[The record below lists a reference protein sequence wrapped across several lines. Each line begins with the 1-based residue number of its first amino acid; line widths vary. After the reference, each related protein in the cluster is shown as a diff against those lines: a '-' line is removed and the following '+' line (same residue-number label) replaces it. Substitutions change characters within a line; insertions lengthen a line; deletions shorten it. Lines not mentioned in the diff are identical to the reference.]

1 MLVLLSPAGIL
12 PPATSG
18 ASAAYAIS
26 HSSPHASAFLLP
38 VPLLPVL
45 PGPGRSDPLGSS
57 SVEVGPCP
65 LPEAPTPKLFIFF
78 PLGPQGQHHHAV
90 KVMPSALG
98 LDRSCPCSQSP
109 VVLRGSAEDVWAE
122 SRRSAAAAR
131 PPPCAAA
138 ALPTPFTYPLGFL
151 PRQCNHC
158 PPRRPGNHC
167 HACRQPAD
175 IPRGQKVTFCCAS
188 HPAS

>member
-1 MLVLLSPAGIL
+1 MLPLLGFCLL
-12 PPATSG
+12 PPREPRCLCHLTALLLPHTSV
-18 ASAAYAIS
+18 
-26 HSSPHASAFLLP
+26 FLLP

-57 SVEVGPCP
+57 TVEVGPCP

-78 PLGPQGQHHHAV
+78 PLGPWGQHNHAV

-109 VVLRGSAEDVWAE
+109 VVLRGRAEDVWAE
-122 SRRSAAAAR
+122 SRRSAATAQ

-158 PPRRPGNHC
+158 PPTKAWEPLPRMPP
-167 HACRQPAD
+167 AC
-175 IPRGQKVTFCCAS
+175 
-188 HPAS
+188 